1 MTSSQLSTKQMSSA
15 KGAHLHW
22 RTESMSGTVI
32 RSKTLEDAHAHPEMI
47 RSGAFSPAMQA
58 GPFLYVSGCIAG
70 HLTQD
75 MTGQAQQEFGY
86 VELVLQEAGYQL
98 TDVVKLQA
106 FITDAANYAA
116 YSAVRKQYFPQDPP
130 ASTAVISGLLIPD
143 ALLEIDVVAYKDDK

>member
-1 MTSSQLSTKQMSSA
+1 MA
-15 KGAHLHW
+15 
-22 RTESMSGTVI
+22 GTVI
-32 RSKTLEDAHAHPEMI
+32 RSTALEDAHAHPEMI

-70 HLTQD
+70 DLTQD
-75 MTGQAQQEFGY
+75 MTGQAQQEFSY

-116 YSAVRKQYFPQDPP
+116 YSSVRKQYFPQDPP
-130 ASTAVISGLLIPD
+130 ASTAVITGLLIPD

>member
-1 MTSSQLSTKQMSSA
+1 MA
-15 KGAHLHW
+15 
-22 RTESMSGTVI
+22 GTVI
-32 RSKTLEDAHAHPEMI
+32 RSTALEDAHAHPEMI

-70 HLTQD
+70 DLSQA
-75 MTGQAQQEFGY
+75 MTGQAQQEFSY

-130 ASTAVISGLLIPD
+130 ASTAVITGLLIPD

>member
-1 MTSSQLSTKQMSSA
+1 
-15 KGAHLHW
+15 
-22 RTESMSGTVI
+22 MSGTVI
-32 RSKTLEDAHAHPEMI
+32 RSKALEDAHAHPEMI

-70 HLTQD
+70 DLPQD
-75 MTGQAQQEFGY
+75 MTGQAEQEFSY

-130 ASTAVISGLLIPD
+130 ASTAVITGLLIPD

>member
-1 MTSSQLSTKQMSSA
+1 
-15 KGAHLHW
+15 
-22 RTESMSGTVI
+22 MSGTVI

-70 HLTQD
+70 YLRQD
-75 MTGQAQQEFGY
+75 MTGQAQQEFSY

-130 ASTAVISGLLIPD
+130 ASTAVITGLLIPG